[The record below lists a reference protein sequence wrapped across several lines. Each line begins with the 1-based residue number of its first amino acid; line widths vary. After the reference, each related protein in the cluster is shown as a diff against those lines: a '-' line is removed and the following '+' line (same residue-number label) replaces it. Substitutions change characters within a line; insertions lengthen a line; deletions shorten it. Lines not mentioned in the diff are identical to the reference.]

1 MFSFPARLYRKFGHW
16 LIYPLVLV
24 TLLCVIPITRT
35 EVASGFTLL
44 LPETDEYRIQET
56 TVQELFG
63 TNETIMISMDVP
75 QLFRLEDLARIR
87 EIEDVAAGV
96 EGTAYVLGLAS
107 MPDLYLEGDS
117 LVERPLYSPETDPDL
132 NVFRERV
139 LGTPLF
145 RDYFVSSDGKAI
157 VTYVLP
163 NDDVK
168 PTAFVERLTEALG
181 DDGLHYFGDAVLETY
196 VSHSITRELVVLGT
210 LALLV
215 IMLIEMLMA
224 RSVIV
229 GVVLTLVSAVPAIW
243 TLALFPLL
251 GQAVETTTMMVPVIV
266 LVLATSYG
274 VHLFRYHSSH
284 RTDIAVTLEQVSK
297 VVISAGVTTMVGFLS
312 LVVTPSAVL
321 RQLGWLIIF
330 GIVAALV
337 SSLFLFPPILAR
349 LPLNRS
355 SRRKI
360 RRKPDGEGLHGRY
373 GVLWMLTREPRRPG
387 LRILILFVVLVP
399 FAVAIPSIRA
409 GFSSRDTFRSGSMVA
424 DTVEYF
430 VERSESN
437 QQIQVIFDTGAEYGL
452 VNLETYNEL
461 KEMEQML
468 AGDEAVSLTTTY
480 IDFVEWMTGRL
491 QGHIDPLSPESD
503 AEIGEAMELLSG
515 EGIEDLFDA
524 MVDVDWQ
531 QARFLV
537 QASLPNLSSPEG
549 AAAIEALSS
558 RVDGYRETI
567 SPGIGV
573 ALLGEPFANLKYSEY
588 LARSQYISVIVFLPI
603 LLVFLLFVFRSLGW
617 SLITLIP
624 TFVGIIVYFGTV
636 AIFGYLHDP
645 GHVFMV
651 AALMGVSNDDVLYF
665 VVIFKDE
672 SRFFSYGRTLK
683 RTIKRTGVAI
693 LQTTLIISAGIAVFF
708 LSEARLLARAGM
720 VAIIALWAAS
730 ITTLLV
736 LPAVI
741 KLLPAMR
748 KQQSTLERQLV

>member
-1 MFSFPARLYRKFGHW
+1 MLLPDSDTYRK
-16 LIYPLVLV
+16 
-24 TLLCVIPITRT
+24 
-35 EVASGFTLL
+35 
-44 LPETDEYRIQET
+44 QEI
-56 TVQELFG
+56 TVQSLFG
-63 TNETIMISMDVP
+63 TNESIMISLDVP
-75 QLFRLEDLARIR
+75 ELFRPEDLARIR
-87 EIEDVAAGV
+87 EIEQIAAGV
-96 EGTAYVLGLAS
+96 PGTAYVLGLAS
-107 MPDLYLEGDS
+107 MPDLYLEDDS

-132 NVFRERV
+132 SAFRDRV

-157 VTYVLP
+157 FTFVVP

-181 DDGLHYFGDAVLETY
+181 NDDLHYFGDAVMETY

-215 IMLIEMLMA
+215 IMLIEMLIA

-274 VHLFRYHSSH
+274 VHLYRYHSSH
-284 RTDIAVTLEQVSK
+284 RTDIVDTLEQVSK
-297 VVISAGVTTMVGFLS
+297 VVVLAGVTTMVGFLS

-330 GIVAALV
+330 GIVAALI
-337 SSLFLFPPILAR
+337 SSLFLFPPILAK
-349 LPLNRS
+349 LPIKRS

-360 RRKPDGEGLHGRY
+360 QRKPDGEGLQGRF
-373 GVLWMLTREPRRPG
+373 GWLWMLTREPRRPG
-387 LRILILFVVLVP
+387 IRILILFAVLLP

-409 GFSSRDTFRSGSMVA
+409 GFSSRDTYRSGSMVA
-424 DTVEYF
+424 DTVAYF

-437 QQIQVIFDTGAEYGL
+437 QRIQVVLDTGSEYGL
-452 VNLETYNEL
+452 VNMETYNAL
-461 KEMEQML
+461 KAMEQL
-468 AGDEAVSLTTTY
+468 LSDDKTVSLTTSY
-480 IDFVEWMTGRL
+480 IDFVEWMNGRL
-491 QGHIDPLSPESD
+491 QGHIGPLPPESD

-524 MVDVDWQ
+524 MVDVDWRH
-531 QARFLV
+531 ARFLV
-537 QASLPNLSSPEG
+537 HASLPNLSSPEG
-549 AAAIEALSS
+549 ATAIEELSA
-558 RVDGYRETI
+558 RVAGYQESM
-567 SPGIGV
+567 SPEIGV
-573 ALLGEPFANLKYSEY
+573 SLLGEPFANLRYSEY

-603 LLVFLLFVFRSLGW
+603 LLVFLLLVFRSLGW

-636 AIFGYLHDP
+636 AILGYLHDP

-665 VVIFKDE
+665 VVIFKDK
-672 SRFFSYGRTLK
+672 SRLLSYGRTLK
-683 RTIKRTGVAI
+683 QTVKRTGVAI

-708 LSEARLLARAGM
+708 LSESRLLARAGM

-748 KQQSTLERQLV
+748 KQQSILEKQLV